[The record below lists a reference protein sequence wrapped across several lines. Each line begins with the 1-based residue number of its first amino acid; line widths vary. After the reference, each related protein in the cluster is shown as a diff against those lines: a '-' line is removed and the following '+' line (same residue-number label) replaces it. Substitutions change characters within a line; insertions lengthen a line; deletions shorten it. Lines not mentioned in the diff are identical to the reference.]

1 MREERMGWCFY
12 IYVVWSDKQF
22 YGDAV
27 ELPMAVNQSYTTITS
42 QTKRAAPLAAL
53 FLMPP

>member
-27 ELPMAVNQSYTTITS
+27 ELSMAVNQSDTTITS
-42 QTKRAAPLAAL
+42 QTKRAAPWQL
-53 FLMPP
+53 FF